1 MPDTPPNHATEQDQI
16 QLSEEEASELA
27 KELSHQLNS
36 GQLPGADPEQIQKMV
51 AGLGDKRGLMRLT
64 FAESLGQVGKT
75 AVPALC
81 HALRCHKNV
90 TVRRAAAKTLTLIGD
105 TAALD
110 DLLHALLTDSDPVV
124 QGSAVGA
131 MVVIGEEALD
141 GLLSVLSNPNST
153 QMQLGMASWGLS
165 FVGARAPER
174 LRKAA
179 TSSNAEIRTAAIAAL
194 GDQIQALEDESARD
208 LLIAAL
214 NDEVADVRAEASTLL
229 GKLHDAGWAEPLL
242 KPRLSDSIPQVR
254 KNAALALM
262 KLNATEAIPEI
273 KELINSEEDP
283 GVKAVFQLTI
293 NQLKPND

>member
-1 MPDTPPNHATEQDQI
+1 MPDTLPNQPTEHDQI
-16 QLSEEEASELA
+16 QLSEEEASVLA
-27 KELSHQLNS
+27 KELSHQLNT
-36 GQLPGADPEQIQKMV
+36 GDLPSADAEQIQKMV
-51 AGLGDKRGLMRLT
+51 AGLGDKRGLMRLK

-81 HALRCHKNV
+81 QALRSHKNV

-110 DLLHALLTDSDPVV
+110 DLLHALVTDSDPVV

-165 FVGARAPER
+165 FVGARAPDR

-179 TSSNAEIRTAAIAAL
+179 TSSNVEIRTAAIAAL
-194 GDQIQALEDESARD
+194 GDQIQALEDENARD

-214 NDEVADVRAEASTLL
+214 NDEAADVRAEASTLL
-229 GKLHDAGWAEPLL
+229 GKLDDAGWAEPLL
-242 KPRLSDSIPQVR
+242 TPRLSDSDQQVR

-262 KLNATEAIPEI
+262 KLDASNVIP
-273 KELINSEEDP
+273 KLNELINSEEDA
-283 GVKAVFQLTI
+283 GVKSVFKLAI
-293 NQLKPND
+293 NQLQTNA

>member
-1 MPDTPPNHATEQDQI
+1 MPDTLPNQPTEHDQI
-16 QLSEEEASELA
+16 QLSEEEASVLA
-27 KELSHQLNS
+27 KELSHQLNT
-36 GQLPGADPEQIQKMV
+36 GDLPSADAEQIQKMV
-51 AGLGDKRGLMRLT
+51 AGLGDKRGLMRLK

-81 HALRCHKNV
+81 QALRSHKNV

-110 DLLHALLTDSDPVV
+110 DLLHALVTDSDPVV

-165 FVGARAPER
+165 FVGARAPDR

-179 TSSNAEIRTAAIAAL
+179 TSSNVEIRTAAIAAL
-194 GDQIQALEDESARD
+194 GDQIQALEDENARD

-214 NDEVADVRAEASTLL
+214 NDEAADVRAEASTLL
-229 GKLHDAGWAEPLL
+229 GKLDDAGWAEPLL
-242 KPRLSDSIPQVR
+242 TPRLSDSDQQVR

-262 KLNATEAIPEI
+262 KLDASNVIP
-273 KELINSEEDP
+273 KLNELINSEEDA
-283 GVKAVFQLTI
+283 GVKSVFQLAI
-293 NQLKPND
+293 NQLQTNA